1 MSKPQDR
8 GRTLSA
14 AIHNAFGQLGW
25 HARSRDVVA
34 LLARLGVNVG
44 QGMVERI
51 RFGRLKDLG
60 RSALRSTELAKLHLK
75 RRPTLVRKVPQQRT
89 YQR

>member
-1 MSKPQDR
+1 MSKRQDR

-34 LLARLGVNVG
+34 LLSRFGIEVG
-44 QGMVERI
+44 QGRVERV
-51 RFGRLKDLG
+51 RLGRLKHLG
-60 RSALRSTELAKLHLK
+60 SSALQRHDLARLQLK
-75 RRPTLVRKVPQQRT
+75 RRSVLVRKVPPQRT

>member
-1 MSKPQDR
+1 MSKQHDR

-34 LLARLGVNVG
+34 LLSRYGIEVGSGVVEGVRL
-44 QGMVERI
+44 
-51 RFGRLKDLG
+51 GRLKQLG
-60 RSALRSTELAKLHLK
+60 KSVRRRNELARCQLK
-75 RRPTLVRKVPQQRT
+75 RPPVPVRKTPQQRT

>member
-1 MSKPQDR
+1 MSNYQDR

-25 HARSRDVVA
+25 HARSRDVVS
-34 LLARLGVNVG
+34 LLARLGFNVG
-44 QGMVERI
+44 QEMVERF
-51 RFGRLKDLG
+51 RFGRLKNLG
-60 RSALRSTELAKLHLK
+60 RSALRSTELAKRLE
-75 RRPTLVRKVPQQRT
+75 RRPALVRKVPQQRT

>member
-1 MSKPQDR
+1 MSKPHDR
-8 GRTLSA
+8 GRVLSA

-34 LLARLGVNVG
+34 LLSRYGINVG
-44 QGMVERI
+44 RGMVERI
-51 RFGRLKDLG
+51 RLGRLQDLG
-60 RSALRSTELAKLHLK
+60 RSALQVTDLAKTQWK
-75 RRPTLVRKVPQQRT
+75 RRPVLVRKTPQQRT